1 MQLIIVRHGK
11 YGAGDHLSDEGRSDI
26 LIVAEKLKPR
36 LTDKPEIH
44 TSPATRAKESG
55 EVLQSVLGGL
65 IHEDTELTAN
75 YLRDI
80 DFLSPEKAKAY
91 LATLP
96 TNHPVIL
103 VTHVDI
109 CALLLELFDS
119 SIQLDRGEGVII
131 QDKNPPQRV
140 S

>member
-1 MQLIIVRHGK
+1 MQLVIVRHGK
-11 YGAGDHLSDEGRSDI
+11 YGAGDHLSDQGRADLAAI
-26 LIVAEKLKPR
+26 GEKLKTV
-36 LTDKPEIH
+36 LSHKPVIR

-55 EVLQSVLGGL
+55 EVLQSILNGS
-65 IHEDTELTAN
+65 IRMDEELTAN

-96 TNHPVIL
+96 TDVPVIL

-109 CALLLELFDS
+109 CALLLELFGS
-119 SIQLDRGEGVII
+119 SIQLDRGEAAII
-131 QDKNPPQRV
+131 GDDHTAVKL
-140 S
+140 

>member
-1 MQLIIVRHGK
+1 MQLVIVRHGK
-11 YGAGDHLSDEGRSDI
+11 YGAGDHLSDEGRSDV
-26 LIVAEKLKPR
+26 LMVAEKLKTQ
-36 LTDKPEIH
+36 LTDEPEIH

-55 EVLQSVLGGL
+55 EVMQSVLGGS

-96 TNHPVIL
+96 TDRPVIL

-109 CALLLELFDS
+109 CALLLELFGS
-119 SIQLDRGEGVII
+119 SIALDRGQAVMITD
-131 QDKNPPQRV
+131 QQPPIKL
-140 S
+140 